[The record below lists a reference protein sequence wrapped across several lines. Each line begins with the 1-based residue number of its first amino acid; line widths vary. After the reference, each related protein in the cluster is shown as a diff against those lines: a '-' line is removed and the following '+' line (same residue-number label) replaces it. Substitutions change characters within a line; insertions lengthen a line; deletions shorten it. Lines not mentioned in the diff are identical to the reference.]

1 MRLFVYIAPSLRYF
15 NFMKSASASPK
26 QKPVFFL
33 QLLSST
39 GYPLVAT
46 GTQLSVRT
54 EKGVKKLKLP
64 KHADLS
70 IAEEGTRTS
79 IYDGNR
85 RLASLKRYESL
96 IADSG
101 VPGATPQVYVLGSRG
116 FYPESV
122 SEGTQLILAA
132 LSPEANPKPFKQGS
146 FEAALEEECID
157 RCDYLLQEKDGTID
171 LGVPAFWQSD
181 PLSALKVSVG
191 QAAASTFMENI
202 WGQCFYVFHGLA
214 SSKANDPQLRTKML
228 SLLKF
233 VPSGVQNPNFT
244 YPQPIE
250 GGKNG
255 LFLLVSGTSSELKA
269 SDCFD
274 AVKTITQQI
283 GKELTGDREYLL
295 TKGMLKILFSYIHET
310 AKVLFWM
317 ATMRDKMKSTCKAG

>member
-1 MRLFVYIAPSLRYF
+1 M
-15 NFMKSASASPK
+15 NSASTSTK

-54 EKGVKKLKLP
+54 EKGIKKLKLP
-64 KHADLS
+64 QHTDLS

-85 RLASLKRYESL
+85 RLASLKRYDSL

-101 VPGATPQVYVLGSRG
+101 VPGTTPQVYVLGSRG

-122 SEGTQLILAA
+122 SEGTRLILGA
-132 LSPEANPKPFKQGS
+132 LGPDSNPKPFKQGS
-146 FEAALEEECID
+146 FEAALEEECLD
-157 RCDYLLQEKDGTID
+157 RCAYLLQDKNGTID

-181 PLSALKVSVG
+181 PLSAFKVSVG

-202 WGQCFYVFHGLA
+202 WGQCFYIFHGLA
-214 SSKANDPQLRTKML
+214 SNKANDPKLRSKMI
-228 SLLKF
+228 SLLKL

-250 GGKNG
+250 GGKDG
-255 LFLLVSGTSSELKA
+255 LFLLISGRSSELKS

-274 AVKTITQQI
+274 VIKTITQQI

-295 TKGMLKILFSYIHET
+295 AKGMLKILFGYIHET

-317 ATMRDKMKSTCKAG
+317 ATMRDKMRSTCKAG